1 MAEKEPAMRH
11 PEAVLV
17 LEAPNHR
24 AMRRCHG
31 CGNYSRPA
39 GEVQGRLL
47 CERCFERERKEPNAD
62 AIDLNEGLE
71 T

>member
-1 MAEKEPAMRH
+1 MRH
-11 PEAVLV
+11 REAVLV

-47 CERCFERERKEPNAD
+47 CERCLERERKEPDAD
-62 AIDLNEGLE
+62 AIDLNERLE